1 MFKFQKL
8 DHDEFSLPCINSE
21 TGGYSCLSFD
31 ASIPFPVPFSSSYPP
46 PSIEAWPKPT
56 PSPRTENVSRQ
67 LRRVGFA
74 SQDSHRLV
82 TRTYTRTFMVVCAH
96 GSKELVSRDDWTIRH
111 WRNKPEA
118 DLWGG
123 ENRRVLIIEETN
135 PFVLAKGQQNS
146 AVRCEIWSA
155 RTKSIASTLAL
166 VYVSPRLLFDE
177 GIWWPVRKIV
187 VGEIELC
194 ILIVW
199 QFIVCRSL
207 IRSSVPCLMEIRAG
221 VIEDFLFLFPR
232 KKNLLY
238 LIVTEC
244 SICCV
249 ALREWPT
256 CSRRKFISLINYFY
270 FILLFES

>member
-1 MFKFQKL
+1 
-8 DHDEFSLPCINSE
+8 
-21 TGGYSCLSFD
+21 
-31 ASIPFPVPFSSSYPP
+31 
-46 PSIEAWPKPT
+46 
-56 PSPRTENVSRQ
+56 
-67 LRRVGFA
+67 
-74 SQDSHRLV
+74 
-82 TRTYTRTFMVVCAH
+82 MVVCAH

-146 AVRCEIWSA
+146 AARCEIWPA

-166 VYVSPRLLFDE
+166 VYVSLQVV
-177 GIWWPVRKIV
+177 VRRGNIMACEENSSRWNRALYIDRDNLSLSYPFICAVSNGDSCGCNRGFSLSLSKEKI
-187 VGEIELC
+187 
-194 ILIVW
+194 
-199 QFIVCRSL
+199 
-207 IRSSVPCLMEIRAG
+207 
-221 VIEDFLFLFPR
+221 
-232 KKNLLY
+232 LLY

-249 ALREWPT
+249 ALGERPT

-270 FILLFES
+270 FILLFESQYLIV